1 MRILM
6 MVVEE
11 VNKNSYLLGM
21 AHQTKKNREDSL
33 DSMGQDSGV
42 ASKEDIIVICNDK
55 DSNGCR
61 SNVLSSKVSIKS
73 MYFTFIITVSSLVFV
88 ISHKSS
94 SNLLLHIAFKE
105 TWFNK
110 IFHVSFSYFG
120 CISRA
125 SSEYFCFCEFLM

>member
-1 MRILM
+1 MSQLQIIMIMRLIIRMMILM

-33 DSMGQDSGV
+33 HSMGQDSGV
-42 ASKEDIIVICNDK
+42 ASKEDIIVICNDDK

-94 SNLLLHIAFKE
+94 STLLLHIAFKE
-105 TWFNK
+105 T
-110 IFHVSFSYFG
+110 
-120 CISRA
+120 
-125 SSEYFCFCEFLM
+125 